1 VAVIQSTLAGWGLPT
16 AGIVVDDGSGLSNE
30 NRVTCGVLLG
40 VLGRH
45 SPTDALGAGLPV
57 AGVSG
62 TLADIFTDSPV
73 NGRLQAKTGTLGNAP
88 YNVDPPAVKSLSGYL
103 PVEGGGAV
111 EFALVLN
118 AAGTLTD
125 QSVYR
130 PIWDRFADV
139 LATYPSGP
147 TPAVLAPR

>member
-1 VAVIQSTLAGWGLPT
+1 MTG
-16 AGIVVDDGSGLSNE
+16 VVLDDGSGLSND
-30 NRVTCGVLLG
+30 NRLTCQVLLG

-45 SPTDALGAGLPV
+45 TPTDAFGAGLAV
-57 AGVSG
+57 AGETG
-62 TLADIFTDSPV
+62 TLSDVFTDSPV
-73 NGRLQAKTGTLGNAP
+73 SGRLLGKTGTLGNAP
-88 YNVDPPAVKSLSGYL
+88 YDVDPPAVKSLSGYL
-103 PVEGGGAV
+103 PVDGGGAV

-130 PIWDRFADV
+130 PIWDRLAEV

-147 TPAVLAPR
+147 TPAVLGPR